1 MPTIKDI
8 AKLAGV
14 STATVSRVINNS
26 DKVSEAARSA
36 VLEAMQELQYYPNTI
51 ARSLKTEATMS
62 IGIVIQDLSNTI
74 LASFC
79 NSIENCVSQRGY
91 LSLIASSNNCP
102 EMEEKYLR
110 HMVQRHID
118 ALVIQSCG
126 KNNEFI
132 ARISQT
138 IPTVAAYRRLDNE
151 DYKGDYIDDENGAT
165 MFALTQYLL
174 ENGHRKIFIING
186 PQDISSGYERYRG
199 FCKAMQQSGILVD
212 DEYPYQ
218 YISDYTRQGGIDG
231 CRKMLEMKDR
241 ATALIATNAEVLI
254 GALIY
259 LSKQQIKIPD
269 DISVVSY
276 SLPVNLPLFPI
287 DITSATQNPSIL
299 GEKAAG
305 LLLERVR
312 SSKMQNRE
320 VIYPCLIH
328 YGNSVRRI

>member
-1 MPTIKDI
+1 
-8 AKLAGV
+8 
-14 STATVSRVINNS
+14 
-26 DKVSEAARSA
+26 
-36 VLEAMQELQYYPNTI
+36 
-51 ARSLKTEATMS
+51 
-62 IGIVIQDLSNTI
+62 
-74 LASFC
+74 
-79 NSIENCVSQRGY
+79 
-91 LSLIASSNNCP
+91 
-102 EMEEKYLR
+102 
-110 HMVQRHID
+110 
-118 ALVIQSCG
+118 
-126 KNNEFI
+126 
-132 ARISQT
+132 
-138 IPTVAAYRRLDNE
+138 
-151 DYKGDYIDDENGAT
+151 